1 MWWGKRSLSQEKS
14 GSLSKR
20 RFDTYCYARFSAPSD
35 SFGRLSFP
43 PDSDLVA
50 GGICG
55 HVLLGSV
62 LHFHIAFRQPTRG
75 LRLYRSGLKLGCQRK
90 QWQRRGSEG
99 CCSGELSEGQH
110 IRYPLCDGSTKF
122 GNPCPLRQPPPSPAL
137 YSDHDHH

>member
-1 MWWGKRSLSQEKS
+1 MRREPCGGESGRLANKNQGRLANVFWG
-14 GSLSKR
+14 
-20 RFDTYCYARFSAPSD
+20 RFDTYFYARCSAPSD
-35 SFGRLSFP
+35 SFSRLSFP

-55 HVLLGSV
+55 HVVLGSV
-62 LHFHIAFRQPTRG
+62 LHVHIALRQPTRG

-90 QWQRRGSEG
+90 QWQRQGSEG

-122 GNPCPLRQPPPSPAL
+122 G
-137 YSDHDHH
+137 